1 MVNSVYAV
9 EDPADLDVEK
19 AAFEIWPLLAGT
31 DNALLRR
38 EYAAALA
45 DIIGAPGEFH
55 KYVRGNAG
63 DLSARRARLI
73 EVFRENF
80 LLLIGKTWVD
90 RRDERRKA
98 STLDTLD
105 AFTAAFGTGEYGRA
119 MERFASLAA
128 DLALLLFGESPE
140 DPGFMDYVFRIDP
153 RLGVFY
159 WYVAQLAVQGPVDPD
174 LAQLQL
180 LVAVYSLASF

>member
-1 MVNSVYAV
+1 MASSVYAV

-19 AAFEIWPLLAGT
+19 AAFEIWPLLTGT

-38 EYAAALA
+38 EYAASLA

-63 DLSARRARLI
+63 DLLERRARLVG
-73 EVFRENF
+73 VFRDNF
-80 LLLIGKTWVD
+80 MLLIGKTWVD
-90 RRDERRKA
+90 HRDERRKA
-98 STLDTLD
+98 ATLATLDSFME
-105 AFTAAFGTGEYGRA
+105 AFAKGDHQRA
-119 MERFASLAA
+119 VGRFATLSA
-128 DLALLLFGESPE
+128 DLAVLLFGESPE

-159 WYVAQLAVQGPVDPD
+159 WYVAQLAAQPARDPE
-174 LAQLQL
+174 LLELQL
-180 LVAVYSLASF
+180 LVAVYALASF